1 MTKFEEIINF
11 ISNDGTFVFQTN
23 VASNKVLSSIGVL
36 FGCSANVC
44 KVDIDGTYYN
54 VVIASAKI
62 THNTFSFGHILIE
75 KYKITLHRLDA
86 PVTPA
91 PAVHDGYNPDGVD
104 FTHYPIPAGW
114 RLVTSEDMEK
124 DKREYAKRGL
134 KVFSSCGWKNVE
146 GNNLSSF
153 WCKFTYITKI
163 EFPKSTLSL
172 PPIPVGFRFATK
184 EDLMK
189 KKKDFKE
196 VMYYCSDQKKWVCPI
211 SNIVTF
217 SCDDLYI
224 VKDK

>member
-1 MTKFEEIINF
+1 MTLEAFQESLIAKNQIQVNRKCDAYDWFLGERNLFHNRTWWGMPRIP
-11 ISNDGTFVFQTN
+11 SNLKPSQQT
-23 VASNKVLSSIGVL
+23 
-36 FGCSANVC
+36 
-44 KVDIDGTYYN
+44 
-54 VVIASAKI
+54 
-62 THNTFSFGHILIE
+62 
-75 KYKITLHRLDA
+75 
-86 PVTPA
+86 